1 MVETANRC
9 AIDPQDMP
17 SVTYGVPLRELLAM
31 ESLARADVLAG
42 ESGLDHPVA
51 RVQVID
57 DRLDVASLRADEL
70 LLAPAAALSPLTA
83 QTYVDLVRDLS
94 AAGCAGLVLTPAD
107 DAGELP
113 ADALAAADDLG
124 IPLLALAGERAFE
137 SVLTEVYA
145 RLSNVQARVLERID
159 ALHSALTLVVL
170 EGGDLAEI
178 AEEVARVLSVSVIFT
193 STDGRERAAAISP
206 ADRARLVDV
215 ELFDVGSGRFRV
227 ERVRL
232 APVHVGAGE
241 IRLLPVVAGGSAL
254 ARMVVYSR
262 TRVLTPSDGYALE
275 RAAMVAALFLTRQ
288 LAVNAVE
295 AKYRGDFLR
304 EVFGGRAGD
313 DERVIEHASTLGWDV
328 DRPMAVVVSELD
340 PTPPDEQPVAAQV
353 RRGWQDRFAAAWGQV
368 VEARDPTI
376 AVVDFSAEVV
386 ALVPVPAAAAPGRER
401 EELRGVVDALL
412 DGIRGDRGGGRR
424 SFSAGI
430 SRIVERPSQ
439 LPEAYRHAQRAV
451 QVGRRIHGD
460 GETTSF
466 DSLGVHRLLSLVPDR
481 EELQAFAAE
490 TLRGLAA
497 DSDAAADLRTTLQ
510 VLLDTNL
517 NVAEAAR
524 LQHFHYNTM
533 RYRVTKLES
542 HVGPF
547 TSDPHLRLDLAVA
560 LQVHGMNG

>member
-376 AVVDFSAEVV
+376 AVVDFSVEVV